1 MANLSATQKKK
12 RNSFVALLIG
22 ILVVLAAIVYVV
34 YAGVMSKSAFLEN
47 QDFATAL
54 SEVFGKS
61 ARSVSEE
68 DLAGV
73 KYLELYHDTE
83 SDICGLAIG
92 DEEFIA
98 KYNEAMAS
106 EDAENADTSYYDLA
120 KSATFEADDDMVFA
134 DLKYFTG
141 VEALNLNMVTIE
153 DASVIGQFK
162 NLKRGSFASCGITDV
177 SAFASLNLDAI
188 EELNFS
194 GNTISDWTALEAIA
208 DKVIVNSSYSVEM
221 DEDGNYTLVPVE
233 ITLADQLA
241 EEEAENAEGEEA
253 EAENSEEGD
262 AEAEGENDEA
272 EASEEAAADESTTE
286 AE

>member
-1 MANLSATQKKK
+1 MANLTATQKKK
-12 RNSFVALLIG
+12 RNTFVALLIS

-34 YAGVMSKSAFLEN
+34 YAGIMAKSAFLEN

-83 SDICGLAIG
+83 NDMCGLAIG
-92 DEEFIA
+92 DDEFLA
-98 KYNEAMAS
+98 KYNDAMAS

-120 KSATFEADDDMVFA
+120 KSATFEADDNMVLA

-141 VEALNLNMVTIE
+141 AEVLNLNMVTID
-153 DASVIGQFK
+153 DASVLGEFK
-162 NLKRGSFASCGITDV
+162 NLKRGTFASCGITDV
-177 SAFASLNLDAI
+177 SAFASLDLSKI

-194 GNTISDWTALEAIA
+194 GNTISDWTALESIA

-221 DEDGNYTLVPVE
+221 GDDGNYTLVPVE

-241 EEEAENAEGEEA
+241 EEAEEETAEGEEA
-253 EAENSEEGD
+253 TENTE
-262 AEAEGENDEA
+262 AEAEA
-272 EASEEAAADESTTE
+272 ETE
-286 AE
+286 AEEATEENAAEAE